1 MKTASTRWLKT
12 VRDGALG
19 LVYPRVCVGCELP
32 LEADG
37 ELWLCENCK
46 PELKP
51 VEPPYCDTCGQP
63 FDGVMAR
70 GFRCSNC
77 REIDLAFDFAVGAY
91 RAEGLA
97 RELVHRFKYEKQH
110 YLCALLGEMLRDA
123 LSDDRLNGEPEKD
136 WLLVPV
142 PLHPRR
148 LREREFN
155 QAAELCRVFRREG
168 RPAGFEYGDLLKR
181 TRYTRRQA
189 NLDRADRLTNLEGA
203 FAMRRDGV
211 RGRPV
216 LLVDD
221 VLTTG
226 ATASECAR
234 VLREEGGASKVVVIT
249 VVRG

>member
-1 MKTASTRWLKT
+1 MKSAPFRWLET
-12 VRDGALG
+12 VRGGALG
-19 LVYPRVCVGCELP
+19 LVYPRVCVGCDLP
-32 LEADG
+32 LEANG

-46 PELKP
+46 PDLKP
-51 VEPPYCDTCGQP
+51 IEPPYCDTCGQP
-63 FDGVMAR
+63 YEGRMAQ

-77 REIDLAFDFAVGAY
+77 SDLDLAFDFAVGAY

-97 RELVHRFKYEKQH
+97 RELIHRFKYEKQH
-110 YLCALLGEMLRDA
+110 FLCALLGELLRDA
-123 LSDDRLNGEPEKD
+123 LNDPRLRDARDDD
-136 WLLVPV
+136 WLLTPV

-155 QAAELCRVFRREG
+155 QAAELCRTFRRGEW
-168 RPAGFEYGDLLKR
+168 RFEYGEVLKR

-203 FAMRRDGV
+203 FSMKRSGGV
-211 RGRPV
+211 SGRPV

-234 VLREEGGASKVVVIT
+234 VLREEGGAAKVVVIT